1 MKRKLLSI
9 LVCAAMLL
17 SCLSVFTYAATVD
30 VEIDLSGLFDDVPEK
45 PEGGES
51 TTPDSGDDKEDDKDD
66 NNKGN
71 NTNKGNGGTG
81 SSSKDD
87 KSEEKPA
94 PYGEVDLVA
103 VADSLYEGIDKE
115 NMPMVMSLALTEE
128 NFEYFAFIPYD
139 KSYEAAANEP
149 MMGSIAHSIV
159 LVKCAD
165 ADTAKKVAEEMKA
178 KCDPRKWICV
188 TADIVEATTNNNIAM
203 LLMTTKELGI
213 SETVLKNFAALDAEK
228 IASLKSEVKEEVPA
242 EWENPFTDVKESDW
256 FYETVKYVNENGI
269 INGMTEDTFAPAT
282 QLTRA
287 MLVTILYRVE
297 GSPEVE
303 SDSKFSDVKNSDWY
317 GAPVI
322 WAAENGIVN
331 GVSETEFAPNNAIT
345 REQIA
350 AIMYRYAGSKN
361 IDTKL
366 EGNGVAAFS
375 DASTVSTWA
384 KDAMSWAVNAKLI
397 NGKTE
402 TTVNPQDKATRAEA
416 ATIIMRFLESLA

>member
-9 LVCAAMLL
+9 LVCMAMLL

-30 VEIDLSGLFDDVPEK
+30 VEIDLSGLFDDVPEN
-45 PEGGES
+45 
-51 TTPDSGDDKEDDKDD
+51 PDSGDDNEDGSDDNKDD
-66 NNKGN
+66 SNKGN
-71 NTNKGNGGTG
+71 NTNKGNGGTTG

-87 KSEEKPA
+87 KTEEKNA
-94 PYGEVDLVA
+94 PYSEIDLVA
-103 VADSLYEGIDKE
+103 VADSLYEGIDRD
-115 NMPMVMSLALTEE
+115 NMPMVMSMELTDE
-128 NFEYFAFIPYD
+128 NFEYFTFIPYD
-139 KSYEAAANEP
+139 KAYEAAANEP

-165 ADTAKKVAEEMKA
+165 ADAAKKVAEEMKA

-188 TADIVEATTNNNIAM
+188 TADVVEVATNNNVAM

-213 SETVLKNFAALDAEK
+213 SETILKNFASLDAEK
-228 IASLKSEVKEEVPA
+228 IASLKSEVKEDVPA

-256 FYETVKYVNENGI
+256 FYDTVKYVNENGI
-269 INGMTEDTFAPAT
+269 INGMTEDTFAPST

-303 SDSKFSDVKNSDWY
+303 SDSKFSDVKNADWY

-331 GVSETEFAPNNAIT
+331 GISETEFAPNNAIT

-361 IDTKL
+361 LDTKL
-366 EGNGVAAFS
+366 EGNGVTAFDDAA
-375 DASTVSTWA
+375 TVSTWA